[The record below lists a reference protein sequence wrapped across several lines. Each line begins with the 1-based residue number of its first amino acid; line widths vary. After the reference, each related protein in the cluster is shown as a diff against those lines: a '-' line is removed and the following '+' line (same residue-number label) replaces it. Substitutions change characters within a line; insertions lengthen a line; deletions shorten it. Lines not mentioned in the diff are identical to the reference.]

1 MNSPRR
7 VVILGPTTEQR
18 SSASLLYNI
27 STNVTS
33 EELFVKNVHEHKLE
47 LPNLRVTLLDVDCP
61 HHRKYYSMV
70 KDYVRENSDGVMF
83 VVDAAMHGEENQTN
97 EDYILSEYMLNL
109 EETQDGVLVVL
120 VDRAE
125 EEVCILVSTPHNLQG
140 D

>member
-1 MNSPRR
+1 
-7 VVILGPTTEQR
+7 
-18 SSASLLYNI
+18 
-27 STNVTS
+27 
-33 EELFVKNVHEHKLE
+33 
-47 LPNLRVTLLDVDCP
+47 
-61 HHRKYYSMV
+61 MV

-125 EEVCILVSTPHNLQG
+125 EEGAKSIEEIENQIRALLENQGRDRQRHAVFPIAAQAGTGLARALQWFADELNKTAMEG
-140 D
+140 G